1 MDQQTLVSG
10 AVTIGVGALSGGI
23 TNAVAIWMLF
33 HPYESRGFGPFR
45 LQGAIP
51 KNKDRLAKSIGKTV
65 AERLLTRE
73 DLAARLSAPA
83 VGEAF
88 RGALDRLLDSLLDR
102 ERGPLREQ
110 LSPDFVRAVEDGV
123 SAVAPRL
130 AGHVAAYTTSP
141 EFETLTS
148 RWLVRLRADMDGR
161 PIGSTLTEDRRA
173 ALRRAVDG
181 WVTQLAEGDE
191 LETVLRRFVQ
201 DQLERMAREQRPLL
215 DLLPPGLTGTL
226 EHAITDYLPLALER
240 LGALLAD
247 PEARR
252 LIEEALRD
260 AFDHSVR
267 ELLIHERLLAKLMV
281 TDRTIERLVDGF
293 EREGFDRL
301 ADAVTDPVMK
311 AHVTRAVNDAI
322 VRFLRQ
328 PLGERLHG
336 LGPERREALEH
347 TLGDWLLRV
356 ARDPSTRAVI
366 ARTVDRALEAAERRT
381 WGEVLGMLP
390 PQQVSTL
397 IGEALAAPRSQAR
410 VTRAVRQIARRILDR
425 PVGRPATWL
434 GADASSTL
442 RDAVARAAWQA
453 VQQQV
458 PRIVEQLQVE
468 EMVEQ
473 RVQGFSTA
481 RMEEIIRTV
490 TQRELDLIVH
500 LGYWL
505 GGLVGLIAFLINL
518 ALR

>member
-1 MDQQTLVSG
+1 MDQQTLVTG
-10 AVTIGVGALSGGI
+10 AVTIGVGALAGGI

-33 HPYESRGFGPFR
+33 HPYEPTGIGPFR

-51 KNKDRLAKSIGKTV
+51 KNKDRLAKSIAKTV

-83 VGEAF
+83 VRDAF
-88 RGALDRLLDSLLDR
+88 RGALDRLLDNLLER

-110 LSPDFVRAVEDGV
+110 LSPDLVRAVEDGV
-123 SAVAPRL
+123 SALAPRL

-141 EFETLTS
+141 EFESLAT
-148 RWLVRLRADMDGR
+148 RWLVRLRADLDGR
-161 PIGSTLTEDRRA
+161 PIGATLTEERRA

-181 WVTQLAEGDE
+181 WVGQLADGDE
-191 LETVLRRFVQ
+191 LESVLRRFVNE
-201 DQLERMAREQRPLL
+201 QLDRMAREERPLL
-215 DLLPPGLTGTL
+215 DLLPLGLTGTL
-226 EHAITDYLPLALER
+226 EHAITDYLPVALER

-252 LIEEALRD
+252 VIEDALRD
-260 AFDHSVR
+260 AFDYSVR

-293 EREGFDRL
+293 EREGFDRF
-301 ADAVTDPVMK
+301 ADAVTDPAMK
-311 AHVTRAVNDAI
+311 AHVTRAVNEAI

-328 PLGERLHG
+328 PLGERLRR
-336 LGPERREALEH
+336 LGPERREALAR

-366 ARTVDRALEAAERRT
+366 ARTVDRALEAAEQRT
-381 WGEVLGMLP
+381 WGEVVGMLP
-390 PQQVSTL
+390 AKQVSAL
-397 IGEALAAPRSQAR
+397 VGEALAAPRSQAR

-425 PVGRPATWL
+425 PVGRPAAWL
-434 GADASSTL
+434 GVDASATL
-442 RDAVARAAWQA
+442 RDAVADAAWQA

-458 PRIVEQLQVE
+458 PRVVEQLQVQ

-473 RVQGFSTA
+473 RVRGFSTA
-481 RMEEIIRTV
+481 RMEEIVRTV
-490 TQRELDLIVH
+490 TQRELDLIVY

-505 GGLVGLIAFLINL
+505 GGLVGLIAFLINT